1 MTGIIHIRLYE
12 ELNHYIS
19 EERKKKWF
27 SIRTNPPIK
36 IEELLRYLKIPPF
49 KVDLI
54 LVNGTPVNFD
64 YPLIGEEK
72 VSIYPVF
79 ERLNISEVTVLR
91 EVPLRTPVFLCD
103 SHLGKLSKYLRM
115 LGFDALFVQNLPL
128 LEIIKMGLDQKRIIL
143 SRNLKLIKHPR
154 VTHAYLVK
162 SYTPLEQIKDLV
174 QALDLSGMIAP
185 FTRCLLCTGLL
196 EKRNK

>member
-1 MTGIIHIRLYE
+1 
-12 ELNHYIS
+12 
-19 EERKKKWF
+19 
-27 SIRTNPPIK
+27 
-36 IEELLRYLKIPPF
+36 
-49 KVDLI
+49 
-54 LVNGTPVNFD
+54 
-64 YPLIGEEK
+64 
-72 VSIYPVF
+72 
-79 ERLNISEVTVLR
+79 
-91 EVPLRTPVFLCD
+91 
-103 SHLGKLSKYLRM
+103 M

-185 FTRCLLCTGLL
+185 FTRCLLCNGLL
-196 EKRNK
+196 EKTKKEQIAKYLEPGTKRDFNEFYMCTGCKKIYWKGSHYEKMMAFIHQNFFGSLL